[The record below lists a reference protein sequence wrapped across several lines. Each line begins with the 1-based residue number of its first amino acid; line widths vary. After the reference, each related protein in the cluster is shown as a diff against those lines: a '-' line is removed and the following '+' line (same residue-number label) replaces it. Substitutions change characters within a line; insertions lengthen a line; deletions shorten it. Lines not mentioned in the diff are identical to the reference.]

1 MRDQLD
7 MTHAMC
13 DTPFGELLHAS
24 ALWCWRMK
32 LPSSLSTL
40 PGSVTCPAAWS
51 GLWNGPA
58 GEQSNMQ
65 IPIHHL
71 DVVSS
76 AAKVCLLLTL
86 VSHDVLRQWSP
97 AQLWCQNAV
106 WLCSSAVLCLGCDG
120 CQP

>member
-1 MRDQLD
+1 
-7 MTHAMC
+7 MC

-76 AAKVCLLLTL
+76 TAKVCLLLTL
-86 VSHDVLRQWSP
+86 VSHDVLRQWGSCP
-97 AQLWCQNAV
+97 AVVPECGLV
-106 WLCSSAVLCLGCDG
+106 VLVSCTLFGV
-120 CQP
+120 